1 MNSFLRAFLIC
12 LALTSTAFAQ
22 NANSSGVFPNA
33 QGQLPSMANGIAP
46 STIFAATASSTIN
59 SSSDTSCF
67 GTGVGSGATIPA
79 NGPYAGNTYRL
90 LCRGVYTAPAANLA
104 TSTVKIKWGATTVA
118 SVTTAALTSSATDLP
133 FSIDVICTIRTAG
146 ASGSMICGGSFQ
158 YAGALTGLAT
168 VFNSLSIA
176 SVATINTTVSS
187 KIDATMAING
197 SLTTQSASGIA
208 GVVEILY

>member
-1 MNSFLRAFLIC
+1 MIKFLIS
-12 LALTSTAFAQ
+12 LIAVIFSYHLSYAQ
-22 NANSSGVFPNA
+22 LIVPGVTPNL

-46 STIFAATASSTIN
+46 STIFATTASSTIN
-59 SSSDTSCF
+59 SSSDVSCF
-67 GTGVGSGATIPA
+67 GTGAGAGTTIPA
-79 NGPYAGNTYRL
+79 NGPYIGNTYRL
-90 LCRGVYTAPAANLA
+90 ICRGIYTTPAVNLS

-118 SVTTAALTSSATDLP
+118 SVTTAALTSSATNLP
-133 FSIDVICTIRTAG
+133 FSIDVICTIRTTG

-158 YAGALTGLAT
+158 YAGALTGIAT

-176 SVATINTTVSS
+176 SVATIDTTVSS

-197 SLTTQSASGIA
+197 SLTTQTASGIV